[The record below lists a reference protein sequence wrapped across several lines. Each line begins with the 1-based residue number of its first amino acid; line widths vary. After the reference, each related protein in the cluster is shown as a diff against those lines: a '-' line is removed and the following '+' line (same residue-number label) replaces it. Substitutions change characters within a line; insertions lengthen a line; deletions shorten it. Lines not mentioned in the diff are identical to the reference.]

1 MLSVKIGSIID
12 ILVLKSICISLL
24 AINKYSKINIIS
36 VSVFRVLFLLDVV
49 VEDNFF
55 QTLESSNK
63 ISSCFRSVWLRI
75 QLQAT
80 CVSVVDQQWH
90 VEHLTCSFYLCLHS
104 LCFTAARLQEDNVPH
119 DSVLHLKNKNKKFFP
134 RMCGNN
140 HLWAD
145 LPTLQHL

>member
-55 QTLESSNK
+55 SNTGK
-63 ISSCFRSVWLRI
+63 LKQNFQLFQKCLAAHSV
-75 QLQAT
+75 AG
-80 CVSVVDQQWH
+80 D
-90 VEHLTCSFYLCLHS
+90 LCERRRPAVA
-104 LCFTAARLQEDNVPH
+104 C
-119 DSVLHLKNKNKKFFP
+119 
-134 RMCGNN
+134 
-140 HLWAD
+140 
-145 LPTLQHL
+145 